1 MNQFDNINHKIQ
13 DILGDRSRI
22 LIFHNGYR
30 FDPNLDRI
38 LDKKDLKSGKTLT
51 RCKLFFNKGLPP
63 LSFTYMVQ
71 HINHSYEP
79 IYFNLDKPF
88 FNTLVDQYTPFTK
101 YIIHSEKN
109 SIDLKKVKEHGLE
122 TIHWFA
128 NGYLCAEHWYR
139 LYKDLRVLKTQHPI
153 KHRFICANRLIDNDR
168 VYRIKFLNMLDTS
181 QGLYS
186 LLENDPQTNRTP
198 NEIYPNNQVA
208 ANSFDSHENSS
219 AWLDLE
225 SYYSEED
232 QDFYPSAWKLSFLHV
247 VTETVIDRQHL
258 TEKIFKPIA
267 MNNPFVLVG
276 GQGSLQY
283 LRDYGFKTF
292 SEWWDEG
299 YDSIEDPTERMQAV
313 ADVVNGIGNMSL
325 PELEKLRI
333 SMQPVLDY
341 NYNWFYN
348 GFADKCWAELAEQL
362 DKTKIMR

>member
-1 MNQFDNINHKIQ
+1 MNEFDNINHKIQ

-22 LIFHNGYR
+22 FIFHNGYR
-30 FDPNLDRI
+30 FDPKLEPI
-38 LDKKDLKSGKTLT
+38 LAIERPSGRTIT
-51 RCKLFFNKGLPP
+51 RCKLLINKDLPS
-63 LSFTYMVQ
+63 LSFTHIVQ

-79 IYFNLDKPF
+79 LYYNMDKDY
-88 FNTLVDQYTPFTK
+88 FNTLVDHTNSFIK

-109 SIDLKKVKEHGLE
+109 SMDLRKIQEHGLE
-122 TIHWFA
+122 SIHWFA

-139 LYKDLRVLKTQHPI
+139 LYKDLRILKTQHPI
-153 KHRFICANRLIDNDR
+153 KHKFICANRLMDNDR

-198 NEIYPNNQVA
+198 NEIYPNNQVSA
-208 ANSFDSHENSS
+208 SSFDSHENSS

-225 SYYSEED
+225 SYYSEEY
-232 QDFYPSAWKLSFLHV
+232 QDFYPSAWKSSFLHV

-267 MNNPFVLVG
+267 MGNPFVLVG

-292 SEWWDEG
+292 GQWWDEG
-299 YDSIEDPTERMQAV
+299 YDSIEDPAERMQAV
-313 ADVVNGIGNMSL
+313 ADVVNGIGNMTL
-325 PELEKLRI
+325 LELEKLRT
-333 SMQPVLDY
+333 SMQSVLDY

-348 GFADKCWAELAEQL
+348 GFADKCWRELAEQL
-362 DKTKIMR
+362 DKTETQT